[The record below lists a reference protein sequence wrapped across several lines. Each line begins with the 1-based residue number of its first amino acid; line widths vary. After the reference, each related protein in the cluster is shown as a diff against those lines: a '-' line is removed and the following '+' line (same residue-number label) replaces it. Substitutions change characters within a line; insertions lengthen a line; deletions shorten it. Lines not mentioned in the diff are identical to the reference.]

1 MLRHVIIGNGIAGVS
16 AAEAIRSLDPEAPI
30 TFIAREEDLPYSRP
44 MISQVL
50 AATADF
56 PQLPLRSPDYYQRLR
71 AEALTGQEA
80 VAIDWKAR
88 TVQTDRGAK
97 IPFDRLLVASGAD
110 PRPLRA
116 DGAGCLGVFTM
127 RKADDVRMMLEALE
141 GTRHALVLGGG
152 LVGFKAAY
160 GLLRRG
166 LAVTMLIRSN
176 HPLAMQVD
184 AEAGAIIQA
193 ELERHGLTVQVGVE
207 VTAIESD
214 RLGRVA
220 RAQLSSGQSLDC
232 QMVVVGKGVWPS
244 VRFLG
249 RDRVR
254 IDAGILVDDHL
265 QTSVDG
271 VYAAGDVAEHYDLAR
286 GERWVNAIWPVA
298 VEMGRIAGMNMAGR
312 RVRYRGSLSRNV
324 IRIFDLDV
332 LTAGLV
338 NPPTDAKYEV
348 LALRDLKRQTYRKL
362 VFKDDYLV
370 GAALVGRVEQG
381 GVLMNT
387 IAGRIPVD
395 KDRTRLLEPGFNYA
409 SLVPLRKRGVVSEQW
424 SDE

>member
-16 AAEAIRSLDPEAPI
+16 AAEAIRSLDPDAAI
-30 TFIAREEDLPYSRP
+30 TFIAREEHLPYSRP

-56 PQLPLRSPDYYQRLR
+56 SQLPLRPPDFYQQLR
-71 AEALTGQEA
+71 AEALTGHEA
-80 VAIDWKAR
+80 VAIDWEAR
-88 TVQTDRGAK
+88 TVETDRGARV
-97 IPFDRLLVASGAD
+97 PFDRLLIASGAD
-110 PRPLRA
+110 PRLLRV
-116 DGAGCLGVFTM
+116 DGADCPGVFTM
-127 RKADDVRMMLEALE
+127 RKAEDVRRMIEALD

-166 LAVTMLIRSN
+166 LAVTMLIRSD

-184 AEAGAIIQA
+184 AEAGAIIQT

-214 RLGRVA
+214 RHGRVA
-220 RAQLSSGQSLDC
+220 RAILSNGQSLDC

-244 VRFLG
+244 VKFLG
-249 RDRVR
+249 KDHVRV
-254 IDAGILVDDHL
+254 DAGIIVDDHL
-265 QTSVDG
+265 QTNVEG
-271 VYAAGDVAEHYDLAR
+271 VYAAGDVAEHFDIAAPN
-286 GERWVNAIWPVA
+286 RWVNAIWPVA

-312 RVRYRGSLSRNV
+312 PVCYRGSLSRNV

-338 NPPTDAKYEV
+338 NPPPGSDYEV
-348 LALRDLKRQTYRKL
+348 LAERDLRRRTYRKL
-362 VFKDDYLV
+362 VFKEEYLV
-370 GAALVGRVEQG
+370 GAALVGHVEQG

-395 KDRTRLLEPGFNYA
+395 KDRERLLEPGFSYA
-409 SLVPLRKRGVVSEQW
+409 SLAPCRKAA
-424 SDE
+424 